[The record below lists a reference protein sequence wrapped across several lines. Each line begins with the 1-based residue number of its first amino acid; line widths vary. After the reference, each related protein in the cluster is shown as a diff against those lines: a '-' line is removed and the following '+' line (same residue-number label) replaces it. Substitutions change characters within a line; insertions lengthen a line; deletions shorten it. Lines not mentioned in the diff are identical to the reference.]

1 MDPGL
6 CDRVRIPSTLPC
18 WGNSVWKQLHRFV
31 VSAALLPLCFLSCLL
46 FSFPTLPAFI
56 QQAFQQDQLWVVHGC
71 LCSPGG
77 ARKGLLVMIKESEL
91 TRKKMN
97 NYGNQELFQ
106 SWKLSLL
113 VWYLAIFK
121 YTKFLPCSHSGSM
134 ILLEK
139 VLVEPEAAGWT
150 AKADD
155 ELFSRSGA
163 WRRWLSA
170 AIWRDLELLP

>member
-1 MDPGL
+1 MTGL
-6 CDRVRIPSTLPC
+6 E
-18 WGNSVWKQLHRFV
+18 F
-31 VSAALLPLCFLSCLL
+31 LPLFLTGGIQSENSCTYLLSVLHSFPCVFFPL
-46 FSFPTLPAFI
+46 FSFP
-56 QQAFQQDQLWVVHGC
+56 
-71 LCSPGG
+71 SPPFLLLFSKHFNRTSSEWCMDAYALLEEQG
-77 ARKGLLVMIKESEL
+77 KGLLVMIKESEL

-97 NYGNQELFQ
+97 NYGNQGLFW

-113 VWYLAIFK
+113 VWYLAVFK
-121 YTKFLPCSHSGSM
+121 YTKFLPSSHSGSV

-139 VLVEPEAAGWT
+139 VLVEPEAVGWT

-170 AIWRDLELLP
+170 AIWSDLELLP